1 MTLKGDKCEVFKTR
15 KEDVDDSPRCSK
27 KILQYSLLN
36 GALGKTNEAE
46 DYSAFVKV

>member
-27 KILQYSLLN
+27 KILHCSLLN
-36 GALGKTNEAE
+36 GAVGKTNKAE
-46 DYSAFVKV
+46 DYSVYMRV